1 MNGLILVPTDAERR
15 LIEPSLRI
23 DADRWSIQTIGFGVI
38 AAGIETT
45 RLLLSERPDEVILA
59 GIAGL
64 FAGPDPPSVPSQPS
78 LRIGDA
84 IWFDSV
90 AIDGIGIG
98 RGDGFVDAQHLG
110 WDWSAEVAPTGV
122 IELAAAPDDRQD
134 DPQPA
139 RLLTVCAGSANGD
152 DAEHRRCRF
161 PDAVGED
168 MEAFAV
174 AYACHRAGV
183 PLRVLRGFSNH
194 VGVRDKSQWKI
205 AASLASVASQLQH
218 FIDSAKQ

>member
-15 LIEPSLRI
+15 LIEPSLQF

-45 RLLLSERPDEVILA
+45 RLLLSERPSEIILA

-64 FAGPDPPSVPSQPS
+64 FAAPDRGAIQV
-78 LRIGDA
+78 GDA

-90 AIDGIGIG
+90 AIDGIGVG
-98 RGDGFVDAQHLG
+98 QGERFVDAHDLG
-110 WDWSAEVAPTGV
+110 WDWSAELAPTGV
-122 IELAAAPDDRQD
+122 IDFARFPEDQRGDHRS
-134 DPQPA
+134 A
-139 RLLTVCAGSANGD
+139 RLLTVCAGSANED
-152 DAEHRRCRF
+152 DAKLRRHRF

-174 AYACHRAGV
+174 AYACQRAGV
-183 PLRVLRGFSNH
+183 PLRVVRGFSNH

-205 AASLASVASQLQH
+205 AAALASVATQLQH
-218 FIDSAKQ
+218 FIDRPNA